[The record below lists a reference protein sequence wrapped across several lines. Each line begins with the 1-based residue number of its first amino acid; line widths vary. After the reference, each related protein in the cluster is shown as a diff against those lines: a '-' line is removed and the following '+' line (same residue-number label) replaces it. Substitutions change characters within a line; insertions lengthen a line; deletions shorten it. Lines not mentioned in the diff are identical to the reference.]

1 MNPPSAKWP
10 WWIAALASAVVLG
23 LLATNRG
30 FYNADEL
37 DLLANPA
44 APWWDWHWFAFE
56 PSLFYR
62 PLGYAVF
69 TIQLHAVGGDP
80 VFVHTISVLHH
91 VVNAALFA
99 AVLGRLGLPRRI
111 ALLAFVPSA
120 VPGIAWVAGA
130 YDRAALSLLLVV
142 TLLLLA
148 RRALPLLAIVVFA
161 IAIVSKETAIG
172 FVVPALLIAWRRR
185 RETNRAFVVAAVAAI
200 TTTAITFA
208 IWRLVAIPRVPE
220 YAVAFDLGN
229 VVRTARLVVF
239 PFAPTAMDPSTV
251 WGVQWFGALPGLAFG
266 VIALRGSVPWTIA
279 GVATA
284 AAAIAPI
291 ALLPKVEGH
300 YLYLATP
307 GLLLVVAAALRD
319 MARAS
324 RVVLAALFA
333 LAIVHSGQI
342 ALDYRVMGHALN
354 ELQAAHR
361 AAAKD
366 APFVV
371 YAPGWRGA
379 STARRYQ
386 VHADACS
393 LAPIEIVDAPRA
405 GAWIVADDGSVQRAK

>member
-1 MNPPSAKWP
+1 M
-10 WWIAALASAVVLG
+10 
-23 LLATNRG
+23 
-30 FYNADEL
+30 
-37 DLLANPA
+37 
-44 APWWDWHWFAFE
+44 
-56 PSLFYR
+56 FYR

-80 VFVHTISVLHH
+80 LFVHTISVLHH
-91 VVNAALFA
+91 IVNGALFA

-111 ALLAFVPSA
+111 ALLAFVPTA
-120 VPGIAWVAGA
+120 VPAIAWAAAV
-130 YDRAALSLLLVV
+130 YDRAALSLLLVT
-142 TLLLLA
+142 TLMLLS
-148 RRALPLLAIVVFA
+148 RRALPLLAIAVFA
-161 IAIVSKETAIG
+161 IAITAKETAIG

-185 RETNRAFVVAAVAAI
+185 RETNRTFVFAAVAAI

-208 IWRLVAIPRVPE
+208 IWRLVAVPRVPE

-229 VVRTARLVVF
+229 IVRMARLVVF

-251 WGVQWFGALPGLAFG
+251 WGVQWFGVLPGLAFV
-266 VIALRGSVPWTIA
+266 VIALRGSVRWTIA

-319 MARAS
+319 RGRSS
-324 RVVLAALFA
+324 RIGLAALFA
-333 LAIVHSGQI
+333 LAIVHSAKI
-342 ALDYRVMGHALN
+342 THDYRVMGSAMT

-366 APFVV
+366 APFAV
-371 YAPGWRGA
+371 YAPAWRGA
-379 STARRYQ
+379 SVAARYAF
-386 VHADACS
+386 HATTCK
-393 LAPIEIVDAPRA
+393 LRPPIEIVDAPRA
-405 GAWIVADDGSVQRAK
+405 GAWIVDDDGSVQRAK